1 MRMSRLLDLVLY
13 GLLGLLIVWHGYDFI
28 VAVRA
33 VEYFTEKPIRL
44 VYVIGFAVWLGTL
57 LHLLSSR
64 PSASNG
70 KGSAQ

>member
-1 MRMSRLLDLVLY
+1 MSRLLDFVLY
-13 GLLGLLIVWHGYDFI
+13 GLLVLMILWQGYDFF
-28 VAVRA
+28 VAVRV
-33 VEYFTEKPIRL
+33 VEYFAEKPLRL
-44 VYVIGFAVWLGTL
+44 VYVIGFAVWLATL